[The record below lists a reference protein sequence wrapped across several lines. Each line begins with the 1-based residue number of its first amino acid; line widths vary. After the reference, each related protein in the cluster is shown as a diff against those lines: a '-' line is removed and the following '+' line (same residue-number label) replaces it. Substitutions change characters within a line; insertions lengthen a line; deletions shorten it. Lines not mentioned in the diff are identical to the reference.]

1 MTGHKTQRFKNILSA
16 SFKFMLAF
24 ILLTVIYVVLNF
36 AALIFMSSDRP
47 MYEYVPMQQ
56 SQVPTTLNWEGIHG
70 LGGYGYV
77 VNEDGAVLWQSQERG
92 DLKTLSPGD
101 FLNQNLT
108 RGSKRTNFIY
118 TTPEDNWLILNYP
131 SDVFSN
137 EPTYAIDSGP
147 VHQQRT
153 LLVLVI
159 SLLLLYLLGIFFLFH
174 KMSGRLEANVQEIYE
189 AEEEE
194 KRFFFRG
201 LAHDIKTPLATI
213 MAYSRAIGDGLVQA
227 DQADHYLETIYRQ
240 SDLLKSRLDDMMAYA
255 TLEEQLA
262 ENMAEGDL
270 LEAAR
275 RWVGENF
282 TWFNEHEA
290 EIEIRFQ
297 DDESYITA
305 FDPVLFARL
314 LQNILSNSVQHNKPG
329 VSIYVDWDA
338 KGKCLVLGDDGPGIP
353 ESLRDSLFDPMVT
366 GDRSRTGEHFR
377 GMGLA
382 NVKRIAQLHGWEIEY
397 EGEFRIKLN

>member
-1 MTGHKTQRFKNILSA
+1 M
-16 SFKFMLAF
+16 
-24 ILLTVIYVVLNF
+24 
-36 AALIFMSSDRP
+36 
-47 MYEYVPMQQ
+47 
-56 SQVPTTLNWEGIHG
+56 
-70 LGGYGYV
+70 
-77 VNEDGAVLWQSQERG
+77 
-92 DLKTLSPGD
+92 
-101 FLNQNLT
+101 
-108 RGSKRTNFIY
+108 
-118 TTPEDNWLILNYP
+118 
-131 SDVFSN
+131 
-137 EPTYAIDSGP
+137 
-147 VHQQRT
+147 
-153 LLVLVI
+153 
-159 SLLLLYLLGIFFLFH
+159 
-174 KMSGRLEANVQEIYE
+174 GR
-189 AEEEE
+189 
-194 KRFFFRG
+194 
-201 LAHDIKTPLATI
+201 
-213 MAYSRAIGDGLVQA
+213 
-227 DQADHYLETIYRQ
+227 
-240 SDLLKSRLDDMMAYA
+240 
-255 TLEEQLA
+255 
-262 ENMAEGDL
+262 
-270 LEAAR
+270 
-275 RWVGENF
+275 ENF